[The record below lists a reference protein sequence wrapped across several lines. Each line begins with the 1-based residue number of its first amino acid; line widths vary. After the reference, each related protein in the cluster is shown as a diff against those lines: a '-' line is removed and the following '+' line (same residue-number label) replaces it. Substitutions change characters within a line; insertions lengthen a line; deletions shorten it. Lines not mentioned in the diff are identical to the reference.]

1 MIEYPVGSSG
11 QVIIFESGAID
22 HFRRHR
28 QRRRY
33 QNEAGGQLFARF
45 VDHRIL
51 IEEATGPRRTD
62 RRTRTSY
69 EPDRRAEQ
77 REIKE
82 RHSMGL
88 HYVGDWHTH
97 PEPVPRP
104 SPLDAMSIGEC
115 VKKSRHLLNGFVL
128 VVVGQAEPPAAL
140 HVIVYD
146 GIVGFSLAP
155 SQR

>member
-45 VDHRIL
+45 VYHRIL

-77 REIKE
+77 REIME
-82 RHSMGL
+82 QHTVGL

-97 PEPVPRP
+97 PEPVPQP
-104 SPLDAMSIGEC
+104 SPLDTMSIAEC
-115 VKKSRHLLNGFVL
+115 VKNSRHLLNGFIL
-128 VVVGQAEPPAAL
+128 VVVAQAEPPTGL
-140 HVIVYD
+140 HVLVHD
-146 GIVGFSLAP
+146 GSLGFRLVP